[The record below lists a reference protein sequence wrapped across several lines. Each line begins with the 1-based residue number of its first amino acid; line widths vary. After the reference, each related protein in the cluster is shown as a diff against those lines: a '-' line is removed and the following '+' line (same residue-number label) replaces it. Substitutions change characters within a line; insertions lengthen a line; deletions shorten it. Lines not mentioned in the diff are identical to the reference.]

1 MIQQH
6 QEVFPKYKK
15 SIERVIQAIGHFKIQ
30 TNTNKIKNLQ
40 KFTKLFTDFTYF

>member
-30 TNTNKIKNLQ
+30 TNTNKIKNYCSNVLI
-40 KFTKLFTDFTYF
+40 KIF